1 MRAPSRETTQ
11 EEHVI
16 KSKSGARRRIGGV
29 YRHGRVYVAQWM
41 HHGRRYKAST
51 GQTDKTSAL
60 AVLDELTEPFRLRRE
75 AEIARV
81 LSERASEKETR
92 IPCLRLDRLWTTV
105 EQSVAFANWTPET
118 GDRIKARVMT
128 FTTWMEE
135 HHPEVVEV
143 RDVEPSHAQSFI
155 RHVLSTSKGKTT
167 NEYRSALHQS
177 FEIVRGES
185 KASINVWDEVPRSS
199 STSHRRRALTD
210 DELRRIFTHVTG
222 ELRTLFAVGLYCGFR
237 LKDAVCLSWT
247 SIDMDAGAIRVV
259 PAKTRRHGTEVIV
272 SFRGTPLQ
280 QILEAIPPVN
290 RTGYVMP
297 SLAEMYENE
306 NWRLRGMLAKV
317 FADCGIRTT
326 VDSDKGRKSAEVG
339 FHSLRHSFVSLAANA
354 GVPLAVVQGIVGHTS
369 AAMTQHYYHVDRTA
383 LDKAAQALPD
393 FVSTEP
399 PSASHGRV
407 PW

>member
-1 MRAPSRETTQ
+1 MWASGRKNGQ
-11 EEHVI
+11 EEYAI
-16 KSKSGARRRIGGV
+16 KTKSRARRRIGGV
-29 YRHGRVYVAQWM
+29 FLHGRTYWCQWM
-41 HHGRRYKAST
+41 HHGKRYRCSSGCA
-51 GQTDKTSAL
+51 DKTSAL
-60 AVLDELTEPFRLRRE
+60 AFLDEVTEPFRLRRE

-92 IPCLRLDRLWTTV
+92 IPCLRLDKLWMAV
-105 EQSVAFANWTPET
+105 EKSVKCCDWSAET
-118 GDRIKARVMT
+118 RDRIKARVMAFVSWT
-128 FTTWMEE
+128 QEN
-135 HHPEVVEV
+135 HPDVVEV
-143 RDVEPSHAQSFI
+143 RDVEPSHAQAFI
-155 RHVLSTSKGKTT
+155 RHVLYAAKGKTA
-167 NEYRSALHQS
+167 NEYRSALHQT
-177 FEIVRGES
+177 FEIVKGES
-185 KASINVWDEVPRSS
+185 KATSNVWAEVPRSS
-199 STSHRRRALTD
+199 STSHRRRALTEE
-210 DELRRIFTHVTG
+210 ELRRIFNHVTG
-222 ELRTLFAVGLYCGFR
+222 ELRMLFATGLYTGLR
-237 LKDAVCLSWT
+237 LKDCACLSWQ
-247 SIDMDAGAIRVV
+247 SVDMDAGVIRVI

-339 FHSLRHSFVSLAANA
+339 FHSLRHSFVSMAANA

-369 AAMTQHYYHVDRTA
+369 AAMTQHYYHVSLDA

-399 PSASHGRV
+399 PSDSHGRV